1 MSVYVKGD
9 INPVAHVDAEA
20 GVEVRGGRYPR
31 GRPGHRWRRRG
42 QRARARRKQPVLR
55 GGGAD
60 IFGLGDGTQTAAEIG
75 LNLVADFNV
84 EEGDTIGLIGDGLDV
99 DNFSLHII
107 QAFNGAV
114 NAWT

>member
-1 MSVYVKGD
+1 MLRSEAVDIRTADQAIGGD
-9 INPVAHVDAEA
+9 GADNVLAREGSNPFF
-20 GVEVRGGRYPR
+20 G
-31 GRPGHRWRRRG
+31 
-42 QRARARRKQPVLR
+42 

-99 DNFSLHII
+99 DNFNLHII
-107 QAFNGAV
+107 RAFNGAF